1 MDTNVV
7 EVDIRTLL
15 APFFEFEVGD
25 DAAISAFKLDT
36 NESHCETVA
45 AG

>member
-1 MDTNVV
+1 MNADAV

-15 APFFEFEVGD
+15 APFFEFEVGE